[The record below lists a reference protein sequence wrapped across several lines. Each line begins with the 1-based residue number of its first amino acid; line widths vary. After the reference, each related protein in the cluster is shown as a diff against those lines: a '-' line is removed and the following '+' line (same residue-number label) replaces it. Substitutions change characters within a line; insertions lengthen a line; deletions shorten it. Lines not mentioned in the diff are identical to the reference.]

1 MAPPKSVLDKIEHAV
16 RTLAD
21 PTGTS
26 RPALLKFLKKEFD
39 LDNAAVIKKALKKGV
54 DSGKLLQKGQ
64 SFALPGTKFE
74 SPAGAR
80 VEIEELAPGDKN
92 GKVCSI

>member
-1 MAPPKSVLDKIEHAV
+1 MAPPKSILDKISHAI

-92 GKVCSI
+92 GKVRSI